1 MWILVGSKEPI
12 LANAILKGVMSFCN
26 TGSVLDSASS
36 TVSNWIK
43 PSLATNAYGW
53 TVSLKPWKKKKK
65 KKKKKKE
72 KKSNTNRLGSSYNLT
87 SLKLATTYP

>member
-1 MWILVGSKEPI
+1 M
-12 LANAILKGVMSFCN
+12 MSFCN

-53 TVSLKPWKKKKK
+53 TVSLKPWSKQKT
-65 KKKKKKE
+65 
-72 KKSNTNRLGSSYNLT
+72 KSNTNRLGSS
-87 SLKLATTYP
+87 